1 MIEFNVRDAD
11 VRPLKKKKET
21 NLSDRYITILEILSK
36 TPKKKDLVELD
47 KKWNSLSSNC
57 ALKDPCFLNLDDLRL
72 VMDWKLQRGKF
83 RPQLKSLIE
92 SNSDDN
98 VRSITKEAFSKKW
111 PENLNILTTLR
122 GVGPATATA
131 ILSLVDPSV
140 PFFSD
145 EVARIILKQEKLKY
159 TAKEVLSYV
168 DLVRSLAEKLNIS
181 PKQYEILKFT
191 ESHEL
196 ETK

>member
-1 MIEFNVRDAD
+1 
-11 VRPLKKKKET
+11 
-21 NLSDRYITILEILSK
+21 
-36 TPKKKDLVELD
+36 
-47 KKWNSLSSNC
+47 
-57 ALKDPCFLNLDDLRL
+57 LKDPRFLDLDELRL

-92 SNSDDN
+92 SNSADT
-98 VRSITKEAFSKKW
+98 VRSITKDAFSKKW
-111 PENLNILTTLR
+111 PENLSILTTLR

-145 EVARIILKQEKLKY
+145 EVAGMILKQEKLRY
-159 TAKEVLSYV
+159 TIKEVLLYV
-168 DLVRSLAEKLNIS
+168 DLVRSLAAELNIS
-181 PKQYEILKFT
+181 PKEYEILKFT

>member
-1 MIEFNVRDAD
+1 MNQDENYLIV
-11 VRPLKKKKET
+11 
-21 NLSDRYITILEILSK
+21 LEILARN
-36 TPKKKDLVELD
+36 PKKKNLVDLD
-47 KKWNSLSSNC
+47 KQWNDLSSKCASKDVFSLS
-57 ALKDPCFLNLDDLRL
+57 LDDLKL

-98 VRSITKEAFSKKW
+98 VQSITKEAFSKKW
-111 PENLNILTTLR
+111 PENLNILTKLR

-145 EVARIILKQEKLKY
+145 EVAGMILKQKLKY
-159 TAKEVLSYV
+159 TVKEVLLYV
-168 DLVRSLAEKLNIS
+168 DLVRTEAGKLNMS
-181 PKQYEILKFT
+181 AKEYEIMKFT
-191 ESHEL
+191 EYYNSS
-196 ETK
+196 KSFI